1 MHRLIRDHIEEVLA
15 DSAPAVV
22 DQRARQRVE
31 EHLEHCDGCRA
42 AVASMREQ
50 RVLLR
55 ETWKAPKELEPRP
68 GFYARVM
75 ERIEAEGPGSIWNM
89 FFESPFGRRIAVAS
103 LALAVLLGTYLV
115 SSEET
120 GNRFLGGEPQQVQL
134 IPGED
139 QPGLVLAQGGEP
151 SKDAVLVNL
160 VTYGGQ

>member
-15 DSAPAVV
+15 GSAPAAV
-22 DQRARQRVE
+22 QQRVE
-31 EHLEHCDGCRA
+31 DHLEHCEGCRA
-42 AVASMREQ
+42 TVASMRGQ
-50 RVLLR
+50 GALLR
-55 ETWKAPKELEPRP
+55 ETWKAAQEIEPRP

-75 ERIEAEGPGSIWNM
+75 ERIEVQGPGSIWNL
-89 FFESPFGRRIAVAS
+89 FFESPFGRRIAMAS

-115 SSEET
+115 SSEQMA
-120 GNRFLGGEPQQVQL
+120 NQALGGGSQQVQL

-139 QPGLVLAQGGEP
+139 QPGLVLAQDEQP